1 MELRGFGAYRPLTVS
16 VLVMNAYPAYIDVLL
31 LLFVANGAPI
41 LADCVCRHRLTLPV
55 DGGLMLLD
63 GRPLFGGSKTVRG
76 LIASIG
82 ATTCAA
88 LLLGYPAV
96 TGFLFGSLAMLG
108 DLLSSFIKRRY
119 GWPSTSKA
127 FLLDQIPESLVP
139 TVALASQFEL
149 TAATVVTVVT
159 VFVLL
164 AVTLAR
170 LLYLTGIR
178 KQPH

>member
-1 MELRGFGAYRPLTVS
+1 
-16 VLVMNAYPAYIDVLL
+16 MNIYPPYIDVLL

-41 LADCVCRHRLTLPV
+41 LADCVCRHRLRVPI
-55 DGGLMLLD
+55 DGGLVLLD
-63 GRPLFGGSKTVRG
+63 GMPLFGKSKTVRG

-82 ATTCAA
+82 ATTCTA

-108 DLLSSFIKRRY
+108 DLLSSFIKRRC

-127 FLLDQIPESLVP
+127 YLLDQIPESLIP
-139 TVALASQFEL
+139 TVALGSLFEL
-149 TAATVVTVVT
+149 STESTVTVIVA
-159 VFVLL
+159 FPLL
-164 AVTLAR
+164 AITLAHV
-170 LLYLTGIR
+170 LYVTGIR